1 MGKAHWNPLRG
12 YFFAQSI
19 CAALAN
25 RKMQIMDRANQF
37 LTIWLLMDLLW
48 RLELCQTATRQ
59 LRQAQALR
67 LSHDG
72 KGVTNIPT
80 THGKK
85 NKNKK
90 TKINK

>member
-1 MGKAHWNPLRG
+1 
-12 YFFAQSI
+12 
-19 CAALAN
+19 
-25 RKMQIMDRANQF
+25 
-37 LTIWLLMDLLW
+37 MDLLW